1 MWNFITFH
9 LRRLRENQGT
19 SAAASG
25 GAAPARS
32 KKTMQEK
39 AKERKEKK
47 PKKGAASDDA
57 EMGLMQVMVTLTAND
72 SCPEMLETIRR
83 GPLAKPTSEELTLK
97 NQ

>member
-57 EMGLMQVMVTLTAND
+57 DENDLPEVDQNTTKTL
-72 SCPEMLETIRR
+72 RQR
-83 GPLAKPTSEELTLK
+83 KPARSPGSRACASGGK
-97 NQ
+97 

>member
-9 LRRLRENQGT
+9 LRRMRENQGT
-19 SAAASG
+19 SASASAP
-25 GAAPARS
+25 GAAPTRN

-57 EMGLMQVMVTLTAND
+57 DENDLPEVDQNTTKTLRQ
-72 SCPEMLETIRR
+72 RR
-83 GPLAKPTSEELTLK
+83 
-97 NQ
+97 

>member
-9 LRRLRENQGT
+9 LRRMRENQG
-19 SAAASG
+19 SSSVASG
-25 GAAPARS
+25 AVMTRN

-57 EMGLMQVMVTLTAND
+57 DENDLPEVDQNTTKTLRQ
-72 SCPEMLETIRR
+72 RR
-83 GPLAKPTSEELTLK
+83 
-97 NQ
+97 